1 VAPPS
6 AVFASYLILGR
17 PKDPSI
23 ADWLAYFIRSTDYLE
38 QIRERAAGIG
48 LSNVSASKFSSVS
61 LPIPPLSE
69 QRRIVAKLDSLT
81 GRTARARE
89 ELWRIPRLVERYK
102 QALLTAAFQDGF
114 GIENVASYF
123 VPQPLS
129 TAVISTFYGP
139 RIARE
144 AYVSS
149 GIPTLRTTDIGE
161 WGRLCLQDPPQVNV
175 GQQERS
181 KWAFRNGDLM
191 VTRTGATI
199 GKCAVYED
207 RFGPAL
213 PSAYL
218 IRVRF
223 DLQILVPRFVLLFL
237 LSPKGQR
244 QLLDGRTA
252 VAQPNIN
259 ANAILP
265 VELPLLPIELQK
277 SIVSRIETAFTWL
290 DRITAE
296 H

>member
-1 VAPPS
+1 
-6 AVFASYLILGR
+6 LL
-17 PKDPSI
+17 
-23 ADWLAYFIRSTDYLE
+23 
-38 QIRERAAGIG
+38 
-48 LSNVSASKFSSVS
+48 
-61 LPIPPLSE
+61 PPLSE
-69 QRRIVAKLDSLT
+69 QHGIAAKLDSLT
-81 GRTARARE
+81 SRTARARE
-89 ELWRIPRLVERYK
+89 ELGRIPRLVERYK
-102 QALLTAAFQDGF
+102 GALLAAAFQDGF
-114 GIENVASYF
+114 GIENAASCF
-123 VPQPLS
+123 VPRPLS
-129 TAVISTFYGP
+129 AAVISTFYGP

-161 WGRLCLQDPPQVNV
+161 WGRLCPQDPPQVNV

-181 KWAFRNGDLM
+181 KWAFQDGDLM

-218 IRVRF
+218 IRVRL
-223 DLQILVPRFVLLFL
+223 DMQVVVSRFVLLFL

-259 ANAILP
+259 ANAILS
-265 VELPLLPIELQK
+265 VELPLPPLGATALGGRSLTAI
-277 SIVSRIETAFTWL
+277 SRGGFGL
-290 DRITAE
+290 DRHFAPAQRRAPLIWNYSKLRDGAGSVLRGDAARAAVE
-296 H
+296 PNSWRHAADLIERAWLHPAHCSIRA